1 MRFVKLVAP
10 GLLLVGA
17 ASILAGCVVF
27 KTPVTGER
35 VSKKK
40 VEVKFKVCESDVPGE
55 SGRCPKTGNS
65 GEGTDAEPGRVLIG
79 FRVPKGTGAP
89 PQIRSSDGFPIVL
102 KKVISYKRQLNAKAP
117 KHDNQKWYGY
127 RSDVQMGSG
136 DTGGG
141 EATFKVKFKIPKG
154 YDKRN
159 FKVRPVLGV
168 QAQALE
174 SPVACGPDVFDGDMT
189 GANSQCIDSPAPSD
203 MKNARIPL
211 KKKG

>member
-1 MRFVKLVAP
+1 MRFKLVVP
-10 GLLLVGA
+10 GLLLAGA
-17 ASILAGCVVF
+17 ALILSGCVVF

-40 VEVKFKVCESDVPGE
+40 VEVKFKVCESDVSGE
-55 SGRCPKTGNS
+55 AGRCPKTGNS

-117 KHDNQKWYGY
+117 KHNNEKWYGY

-141 EATFKVKFKIPKG
+141 EATFRVKFKIPKG
-154 YDKRN
+154 YGKRN

-189 GANSQCIDSPAPSD
+189 GANSQCIDAPAPSD

-211 KKKG
+211 KKRG